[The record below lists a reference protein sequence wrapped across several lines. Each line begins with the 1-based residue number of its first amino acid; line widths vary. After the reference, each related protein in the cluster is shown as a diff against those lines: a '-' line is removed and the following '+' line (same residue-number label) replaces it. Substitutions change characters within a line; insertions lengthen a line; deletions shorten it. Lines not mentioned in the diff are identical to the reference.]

1 MMATQSFQMPTFDM
15 SKMANMPMMPMM
27 KPMDPNAMMA
37 AQRRNIEAMTNAGQ
51 ILADGARSFTQ
62 RQSEIM
68 QARMSEFSSKAE
80 TYMKPQKPGEMDVQ
94 GSVDEAKSA
103 YEQAVTDARE
113 LMEIVAKAQADAM
126 QVMNRCMLANLE
138 ELKQA
143 TA

>member
-1 MMATQSFQMPTFDM
+1 MATQGYELPKFDM
-15 SKMANMPMMPMM
+15 SMMPMV
-27 KPMDPNAMMA
+27 KPVDTEAVMA
-37 AQRRNIEAMTNAGQ
+37 AHRRNVEAMTNAGQ

-103 YEQAVTDARE
+103 YEQTITDARE
-113 LMEIVAKAQADAM
+113 LMEIVAKAQSDALHVIN
-126 QVMNRCMLANLE
+126 QCMLANLE
-138 ELKQA
+138 EMKKV
-143 TA
+143 TG